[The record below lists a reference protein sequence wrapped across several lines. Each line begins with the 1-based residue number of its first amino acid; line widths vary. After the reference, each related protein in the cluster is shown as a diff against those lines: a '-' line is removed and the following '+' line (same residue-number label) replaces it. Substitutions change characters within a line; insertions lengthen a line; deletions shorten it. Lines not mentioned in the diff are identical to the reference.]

1 MLMVTTSLT
10 CQHGQQK
17 NGVKKI
23 ELIQTNDGKTFRD
36 IKDAEHYIAD
46 KVREAIDK
54 WLTGITDNG
63 KLKRDHVIDIILY
76 LIPDYENAKSLI
88 KDLNDVFEELEEE

>member
-1 MLMVTTSLT
+1 M
-10 CQHGQQK
+10 
-17 NGVKKI
+17 KKI

-36 IKDAEHYIAD
+36 IKDAEYYIAD

-54 WLTGITDNG
+54 RLTGITDNG

-76 LIPDYENAKSLI
+76 LIPDYESAKRLI
-88 KDLNDVFEELEEE
+88 GDLNNIFEELEDD